1 MKELEKIYYDYQNN
15 LDVGDSEE
23 VKTARSSLYEFL
35 EEKGL
40 TVFECED
47 FVNSLTSENEKQ
59 GFLNGF
65 KYAMKIAL
73 ECMKSKTA

>member
-1 MKELEKIYYDYQNN
+1 MSELEGIYYNYQND
-15 LDVGDSEE
+15 LDTGDSEDVE
-23 VKTARSSLYEFL
+23 TARKSLYAFL

-47 FVNSLTSENEKQ
+47 FVGCLSSESEKQ

-65 KYAMKIAL
+65 KYAMKIAM
-73 ECMKSKTA
+73 ECMQTKTA